1 MSFSPAVRKLVLLA
15 HVLTSVGFV
24 GGVAAFLV
32 LAVAGL
38 GGRPVYVDLQLI
50 ARWVVLPAAYLS
62 LVIGIFSALGTPWGL
77 FRYWW
82 VIVKLVLTLIAVVV
96 LQLQMRTIDALAN
109 AEAIGTVAAL
119 GAGRSAMVLHATGGL
134 VVLIALTLLSVFKP
148 RGMTRAAS
156 VTA

>member
-32 LAVAGL
+32 LAVAEL